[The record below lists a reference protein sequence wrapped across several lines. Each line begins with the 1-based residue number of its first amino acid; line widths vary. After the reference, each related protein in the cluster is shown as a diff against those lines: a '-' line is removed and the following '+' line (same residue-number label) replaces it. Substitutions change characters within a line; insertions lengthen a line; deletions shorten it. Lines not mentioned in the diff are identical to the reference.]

1 MLGEEKKLLGDNH
14 YYLHNSYTLLAQAY
28 LQQGEEAKCREA
40 IAHAKEIASKIETT
54 TTAWRAETY
63 ELEAELEDALGNEE
77 AADKAWD
84 TAWALIDGEVTG
96 NTYTY
101 LKCFVHYMNQR
112 FKTADTSIFNDE
124 IKAAIAKVKAVD
136 FEIND
141 IGEYADFVAYV
152 SDYSYG
158 TGQPSFGID
167 LIEYLLSQVPEEDD
181 THLYLSLCLTRL
193 YSING
198 ECQKAIDIEKQ
209 CLQIMQERYPNQ
221 PENYV
226 DVLFDLGDFYYQNKD
241 FDKAEVAYKKVN
253 KIYKSLGKEFNG
265 RYIQTV
271 HKLAVICSRKSDYE
285 GALGYLEDCLQMMKK
300 TSVASELDFAF
311 LYSELASCNADIK
324 RDKNQRKALEYRKLA
339 CEKYEALGETNDENY
354 VKLRLAVIEKE
365 CVDLSAYEQAIN
377 ELLSK
382 MNAENIVGQK
392 NIVFLKKALSD
403 KIMGNGEYERAL
415 AVLNEAIAVAEQ
427 LPVYDCNELYNE
439 KCSLLTLLNRADEAW
454 ALADDYYVSTEQK
467 NGRLSPEHIAAI
479 GLYQFVVD
487 RTLSLEKLEM
497 LPAMGETVLEY
508 LATMDKKDPSYLLYS
523 NVAALCFNGTDVD
536 KSREI
541 VETALKNVANH
552 LSDISDY
559 YLLATYTNL
568 ASWEL
573 SCGDMDAALRY
584 TYLLLERCDGKV
596 VLQNKSAAY
605 AQAAEI
611 FLAANKLREA
621 ENTLLKGIECEEQSK
636 TTDIAAF
643 RLYKTATELY
653 NKLGQPEKA
662 IAYFTKLTDYTNSV
676 GNETMTMVNQL
687 LPMVYNYQTIGMK
700 YNYADI
706 EALEAYAQKH
716 PNAFDRSII
725 ANLKARYYLS
735 EGNKDEAV
743 KYADEALE
751 INRNLNNLGIACEVY
766 LSVENYPM
774 AEALTQEQLQIL
786 RNDDNRSS
794 IDFVAAY
801 KRLGDIYLLTNQ
813 LAKSYDYYEDA
824 FDASVSYINEHILT
838 LTDKQRTDFW
848 NSNSAFYNS
857 YLPNIATSH
866 DYAAAMNGLL
876 YNSALFSNG
885 FLLSANQSMA
895 NIVKDASSDIKQMY
909 SKYMSK
915 KMELTKANES
925 YCNDADVQQI
935 QSECEKA
942 ERELITNINERYPDA
957 LEYKQYTWKDVER
970 NLPTNSAAVEY
981 IDFPSDNTTN
991 TVAALVLKKGMD
1003 MPVTRVLYHYN
1014 CGAAPS
1020 GIEVYKNTSL
1030 GDSLVTSLSD
1040 LLADCQDVYFSPQ
1053 GLLCSVALESLP
1065 RTESALP
1072 QNLKLYRVS
1081 STRVLAEKRAKRKDF
1096 KATLFG
1102 GLNYNTSVD
1111 SLLADASNYPELRD
1125 RGYVADNLFRANN
1138 RESDVEIPPLPGT
1151 LKEVNSISNILA
1163 TNKRV
1168 KANVKVGN
1176 DGTETAF
1183 KALSGK
1189 YGSILHVSTHGFFNN
1204 VDGAQQS
1211 SALTFEDMALDECG
1225 LLMAGA
1231 SHRYLDEEPL
1241 PNNLDDGILK
1251 ASEIAK
1257 LDLKN
1262 VDLAVLSA
1270 CETGLGAVTGD
1281 GVFGLQRGFKKA
1293 GVNSILMSLWKVDDD
1308 ATCALMTE
1316 FYTNW
1321 LHGKSKY
1328 EALELAKTYIKQ
1340 QAKWADPKYWAAFI
1354 LLDALN

>member
-1 MLGEEKKLLGDNH
+1 
-14 YYLHNSYTLLAQAY
+14 
-28 LQQGEEAKCREA
+28 
-40 IAHAKEIASKIETT
+40 
-54 TTAWRAETY
+54 
-63 ELEAELEDALGNEE
+63 
-77 AADKAWD
+77 
-84 TAWALIDGEVTG
+84 
-96 NTYTY
+96 
-101 LKCFVHYMNQR
+101 
-112 FKTADTSIFNDE
+112 
-124 IKAAIAKVKAVD
+124 
-136 FEIND
+136 
-141 IGEYADFVAYV
+141 
-152 SDYSYG
+152 
-158 TGQPSFGID
+158 
-167 LIEYLLSQVPEEDD
+167 
-181 THLYLSLCLTRL
+181 
-193 YSING
+193 
-198 ECQKAIDIEKQ
+198 
-209 CLQIMQERYPNQ
+209 
-221 PENYV
+221 
-226 DVLFDLGDFYYQNKD
+226 
-241 FDKAEVAYKKVN
+241 
-253 KIYKSLGKEFNG
+253 
-265 RYIQTV
+265 
-271 HKLAVICSRKSDYE
+271 
-285 GALGYLEDCLQMMKK
+285 
-300 TSVASELDFAF
+300 
-311 LYSELASCNADIK
+311 
-324 RDKNQRKALEYRKLA
+324 
-339 CEKYEALGETNDENY
+339 
-354 VKLRLAVIEKE
+354 
-365 CVDLSAYEQAIN
+365 
-377 ELLSK
+377 
-382 MNAENIVGQK
+382 
-392 NIVFLKKALSD
+392 
-403 KIMGNGEYERAL
+403 
-415 AVLNEAIAVAEQ
+415 
-427 LPVYDCNELYNE
+427 
-439 KCSLLTLLNRADEAW
+439 
-454 ALADDYYVSTEQK
+454 
-467 NGRLSPEHIAAI
+467 
-479 GLYQFVVD
+479 
-487 RTLSLEKLEM
+487 
-497 LPAMGETVLEY
+497 
-508 LATMDKKDPSYLLYS
+508 
-523 NVAALCFNGTDVD
+523 
-536 KSREI
+536 
-541 VETALKNVANH
+541 
-552 LSDISDY
+552 
-559 YLLATYTNL
+559 
-568 ASWEL
+568 
-573 SCGDMDAALRY
+573 
-584 TYLLLERCDGKV
+584 
-596 VLQNKSAAY
+596 
-605 AQAAEI
+605 
-611 FLAANKLREA
+611 
-621 ENTLLKGIECEEQSK
+621 
-636 TTDIAAF
+636 
-643 RLYKTATELY
+643 
-653 NKLGQPEKA
+653 
-662 IAYFTKLTDYTNSV
+662 
-676 GNETMTMVNQL
+676 
-687 LPMVYNYQTIGMK
+687 
-700 YNYADI
+700 
-706 EALEAYAQKH
+706 
-716 PNAFDRSII
+716 
-725 ANLKARYYLS
+725 
-735 EGNKDEAV
+735 
-743 KYADEALE
+743 
-751 INRNLNNLGIACEVY
+751 
-766 LSVENYPM
+766 
-774 AEALTQEQLQIL
+774 
-786 RNDDNRSS
+786 
-794 IDFVAAY
+794 
-801 KRLGDIYLLTNQ
+801 
-813 LAKSYDYYEDA
+813 
-824 FDASVSYINEHILT
+824 
-838 LTDKQRTDFW
+838 
-848 NSNSAFYNS
+848 
-857 YLPNIATSH
+857 
-866 DYAAAMNGLL
+866 MNGLL

-895 NIVKDASSDIKQMY
+895 NIVKGASSDIKQMY
-909 SKYMSK
+909 NKYMSK

-925 YCNDADVQQI
+925 YCNDADLQQI

-970 NLPTNSAAVEY
+970 NLTTNSAAVEY

-1014 CGAAPS
+1014 RGAAPS

-1096 KATLFG
+1096 KTTLFG

-1231 SHRYLDEEPL
+1231 SHRYLDEETL